1 MAKGAAPADAM
12 EKLEEIFAHQ
22 KPEWRMRFNS
32 ELEEQLRL
40 WLIPTAEV
48 PLTNLVR
55 ESILDEAVLPMR
67 FTACTPCFRAEAGA
81 AGKDT
86 RGMIRQH
93 QFTKVE
99 LVSITTPEQSK
110 DEHERMLACAEEVL
124 RRLDL
129 HYRVVTLCTGD
140 MGFAAQKT
148 YDIEVWLPGQN
159 MYREISS
166 CSQCGDVP
174 GAAHECALPR
184 QGRSPGAACA
194 HAQRFGRRRR
204 PRAHRRHGNL
214 SAAGRFDRGAG
225 RAAALYGRREDNRAA
240 RTIGGAM
247 KAHKR
252 PSPDRPLSISVLF
265 HPSSEMRILVTND
278 DGIHSEGLDVCAEIG
293 RALSEDVWVI
303 APEFDQSGVSH
314 SLSLNDP
321 LRLREVGER
330 RFAVKGTPTDCVI
343 MGSRHV
349 IKDRPPNLVLSG
361 VNRGRN
367 AGEDVIY
374 SGTVAGA
381 VEGTILGIPSVA
393 LSQAYKSR
401 SSQPPHWETAIRFAP
416 DIIRRVLAAG
426 IPRDVL
432 ININFPDCAPGEVKG
447 IAVTNQGRNRQ
458 DRLQIEARQDGRGN
472 AYYWIAYVR
481 VRGQQPADGS
491 DIFALAE
498 NRIAVTPLRL
508 DMTDEPF
515 MTKLAE
521 LFD

>member
-1 MAKGAAPADAM
+1 
-12 EKLEEIFAHQ
+12 
-22 KPEWRMRFNS
+22 
-32 ELEEQLRL
+32 
-40 WLIPTAEV
+40 
-48 PLTNLVR
+48 
-55 ESILDEAVLPMR
+55 
-67 FTACTPCFRAEAGA
+67 
-81 AGKDT
+81 
-86 RGMIRQH
+86 
-93 QFTKVE
+93 
-99 LVSITTPEQSK
+99 
-110 DEHERMLACAEEVL
+110 
-124 RRLDL
+124 
-129 HYRVVTLCTGD
+129 
-140 MGFAAQKT
+140 
-148 YDIEVWLPGQN
+148 
-159 MYREISS
+159 
-166 CSQCGDVP
+166 
-174 GAAHECALPR
+174 
-184 QGRSPGAACA
+184 
-194 HAQRFGRRRR
+194 
-204 PRAHRRHGNL
+204 
-214 SAAGRFDRGAG
+214 
-225 RAAALYGRREDNRAA
+225 
-240 RTIGGAM
+240 
-247 KAHKR
+247 
-252 PSPDRPLSISVLF
+252 
-265 HPSSEMRILVTND
+265 
-278 DGIHSEGLDVCAEIG
+278 
-293 RALSEDVWVI
+293 VI

-330 RFAVKGTPTDCVI
+330 HYAVKGTPTDCVI
-343 MGSRHV
+343 MGARHV

-447 IAVTNQGRNRQ
+447 IAVTTQGRNRQ

-481 VRGQQPADGS
+481 VRGHQPADGS

-515 MTKLAE
+515 MTKLAG